1 METMEPDA
9 EKVRASDT
17 ESAEFWKELIDH
29 PKFTKYVEDTYAMG
43 AGLLQSID
51 ENE

>member
-1 METMEPDA
+1 MQIMNLAAVNLLPQG
-9 EKVRASDT
+9 
-17 ESAEFWKELIDH
+17 FNGLIDD